1 MSKFTELVK
10 NRRTQYAIGKNTE
23 LSNEEIS
30 EYITNIVRDV
40 PTAFNSQTT
49 RVAIV
54 FGEDNVKLWDHILDV
69 QKDVLQG
76 EMWDM
81 MSGVMEGAKNGV
93 GTVLFFEDLDVV
105 ETMPVNGTRGEAYK
119 QNNNANTQ
127 YATWLGLTQLGLGGS
142 LQHFNVGY
150 EQGFD
155 KSVKELLDLPERWE
169 LQAQMP
175 FGSIE
180 GEVAEKEYI
189 ADNERVRVIGA

>member
-10 NRRTQYAIGKNTE
+10 NRRTQYVIGKNTE
-23 LSNEEIS
+23 LSNEEITT
-30 EYITNIVRDV
+30 YITNIVKDV

-54 FGEDNVKLWDHILDV
+54 FGEESVKLWDHILDV

-81 MSGVMEGAKNGV
+81 MSGVMEGAKNGI
-93 GTVLFFEDLDVV
+93 GTVLFFEDLEAVKA
-105 ETMPVNGTRGEAYK
+105 MPVNGTRGEAYK

-155 KSVKELLDLPERWE
+155 KSVKKLLGLPEHWE

-180 GEVAEKEYI
+180 GVVAEKEYI
-189 ADNERVRVIGA
+189 ADNDRVRVIGA

>member
-1 MSKFTELVK
+1 MSALKELVK
-10 NRRTQYAIGKNTE
+10 NRRTQYAIGKNTD
-23 LSNEEIS
+23 LTNEEIANR
-30 EYITNIVRDV
+30 ITEIVKDV
-40 PTAFNSQTT
+40 PTAFNSQTS
-49 RVAIV
+49 RIAIV
-54 FGEDNVKLWDHILDV
+54 FGEDSVKLWDLILDV

-93 GTVLFFEDLDVV
+93 GTVLFFEDLDAV
-105 ETMPVNGTRGEAYK
+105 EKLPVNGTRGEAYK
-119 QNNNANTQ
+119 QNNNANNQ
-127 YATWLGLTQLGLGGS
+127 YATWLGLTELGLGGS

>member
-1 MSKFTELVK
+1 MSKLTELVK
-10 NRRTQYAIGKNTE
+10 KRRTQYAIGKNTE
-23 LSNEEIS
+23 LSNEEIAD
-30 EYITNIVRDV
+30 YITQIVKDV
-40 PTAFNSQTT
+40 PTAFNSQTS
-49 RVAIV
+49 RVAVV
-54 FGEDNVKLWDHILDV
+54 FGENSVKLWDHILDV

-81 MSGVMEGAKNGV
+81 MSGVMEGAKNGL
-93 GTVLFFEDLDVV
+93 GTVLFFEDLDAV
-105 ETMPVNGTRGEAYK
+105 EAMPVNGTRGEAYK

-127 YATWLGLTQLGLGGS
+127 YATWLGITQLGLGGS

>member
-1 MSKFTELVK
+1 MSKLTELVK
-10 NRRTQYAIGKNTE
+10 NRRTQYVIGKNTE

-30 EYITNIVRDV
+30 EYITNIVREV

-81 MSGVMEGAKNGV
+81 MSGVMQGAKNGV
-93 GTVLFFEDLDVV
+93 GTVLFFEDLYAV

-155 KSVKELLDLPERWE
+155 KSVKELLNLPERWE

-189 ADNERVRVIGA
+189 TDNERVRVIGA

>member
-1 MSKFTELVK
+1 MSKFTELVQ

-93 GTVLFFEDLDVV
+93 GAVLFFEDLDAV